1 MEWVHELALAGL
13 LHDVGKLG
21 RLSGESASPRPY
33 AHAEIGKRFVEKHVP
48 LKWQLKLA
56 PVEWHHGDREEGRR
70 VEDMELPVQIVALAD
85 RLSSGERETREDE
98 EARIKQLLSIFSRL
112 VGSEGTE
119 CWIRPQVLALQ
130 EAVIFPGPPLPSEEL
145 TAAFRAVWGALVAE
159 ADILRRVYESDT
171 ASIES
176 YLESMWFLLRD
187 HTWCVP
193 SAYWEDKPDVSLFS
207 HLHVTSALAACLAH
221 DFWGKPAE
229 VKKLLL
235 AVKEREWPEGPEVA
249 LLVEG
254 DIAGIQKFIYSL
266 HDPKG
271 AAAILRARS
280 FFIQMLN
287 EVLARHILKT
297 LHMPITCALY
307 IGGGKFTLLLPAS
320 VAPKLPPI
328 RRELNR
334 ALHADL
340 GLQLVM
346 AWEGLVPQD
355 FQISPEGGLPG
366 ISRKRQLIGGALAQQ
381 KWQKLSDFD
390 GEELRRFFA
399 PQGYGGSVDE
409 AQSETVICDVC
420 GREVPG
426 AEVQRE
432 EDTIFCS
439 KCWEFR
445 KMGDQ
450 LRRAHFVRLRG
461 VAGEAPGP
469 QGELAGTLKKLGF
482 SLDLLEALDSPPDEE
497 AVVFALE
504 DVDRGSGSFYGPRQ
518 AAGRKFLVNFVPRV
532 QKEDLPEIQELFE
545 KDAAEIQGLQEGH
558 VKHFGILAR
567 QAQGAPYIG
576 ILRMDMDGLG
586 RLFSQ
591 GLGHRATLSRV
602 ATLSFF
608 VSLFFEGWTER
619 IAEGLSHNGK
629 ARLYAVYSGGDDLC
643 FVGSWDAV
651 VDFAH
656 RVRADFSRFTERTDL
671 GVSAGIF
678 LCHEKYP
685 LYLGAEQA
693 GAVEER
699 AKGFR
704 RENGKEKDALSFL
717 GLEIGW
723 EEFQPSRERV
733 QQFVR
738 FVKEKRMPRE
748 VIRRILDVFELYL
761 RERER
766 RGDWGPWLWQSE
778 YWLARLLERV
788 KEDKEDKEVK
798 DFLEGIKGE
807 LKGDAFSKN
816 IRMWAFAARWAELA
830 TKRR

>member
-21 RLSGESASPRPY
+21 RLGGEPTPPRPY

-48 LKWQLKLA
+48 WQWQLKMA
-56 PVEWHHGDREEGRR
+56 PVEWHHGDWEEGRR
-70 VEDMELPVQIVALAD
+70 VENMELPVQIVALAD
-85 RLSSGERETREDE
+85 RLASGEREARENE

-119 CWIRPQVLALQ
+119 FWIRPQALALQ
-130 EAVIFPGPPLPSEEL
+130 EEVIFPGPPLPSDES
-145 TAAFRAVWGALVAE
+145 TAAFRAVWQALNTKAE
-159 ADILRRVYESDT
+159 ALRRVYESST

-207 HLHVTSALAACLAH
+207 HSHVTSALAACLAH
-221 DFWGKPAE
+221 DFWGRPEE

-254 DIAGIQKFIYSL
+254 DIAGIQRFIYSL
-266 HDPKG
+266 YDPKG

-280 FFIQMLN
+280 FFIQLLN
-287 EVLARHILKT
+287 EVLARHILKA

-320 VAPKLPPI
+320 VAPQLPPI

-334 ALHADL
+334 ILHADL

-346 AWEGLVPQD
+346 AWEGLAPRD
-355 FQISPEGGLPG
+355 FQISPEGELPG
-366 ISRKRQLIGGALAQQ
+366 ISRKRQVIGGTLAQQ
-381 KWQKLSDFD
+381 KRQKLSDFD
-390 GEELRRFFA
+390 EEELRDFFA
-399 PQGYGGSVDE
+399 PRGYGGSADV
-409 AQSETVICDVC
+409 AYSATVICEVC
-420 GREVPG
+420 GREVP
-426 AEVQRE
+426 AAAVQTVE
-432 EDTIFCS
+432 ETLFCS
-439 KCWEFR
+439 HCREFQEI
-445 KMGDQ
+445 GDK
-450 LRRAHFVRLRG
+450 LRSARFVRLRR
-461 VAGEAPGP
+461 VEGEPPGAR
-469 QGELAGTLKKLGF
+469 GGLAGTLKKLGF

-504 DVDRGSGSFYGPRQ
+504 DVDRSSGSFYGPKQ

-532 QKEDLPEIQELFE
+532 QEEEISEIRKLFE
-545 KDAAEIQGLQEGH
+545 NDPAEIRDLRGGH

-567 QAQGAPYIG
+567 QALGAPYLG
-576 ILRMDMDGLG
+576 VLRMDMDGLG

-591 GLGHRATLSRV
+591 GLGHRATISRV

-608 VSLFFEGWTER
+608 ISLFFEGWTER
-619 IAEGLSHNGK
+619 IAESLSQNGR
-629 ARLYAVYSGGDDLC
+629 ARLYAVYSGGDDLF

-651 VDFAH
+651 VDFAY
-656 RVRADFSRFTERTDL
+656 RVRKSFSRFSGRNDL
-671 GVSAGIF
+671 GVSGGIF

-685 LYLGAEQA
+685 LYLGARQA
-693 GAVEER
+693 GEAEER

-704 RENGKEKDALSFL
+704 RENGREKDALSFL

-723 EEFQPSRERV
+723 EGFAPVQERV
-733 QQFVR
+733 KTLTSFV
-738 FVKEKRMPRE
+738 EDGRMPRE
-748 VIRRILDVFELYL
+748 VMRRILEVFELYL
-761 RERER
+761 WERER
-766 RGDWGPWLWQSE
+766 RGSWGPWLWRSE
-778 YWLARLLERV
+778 YWLARLMERV
-788 KEDKEDKEVK
+788 KDDQEVK
-798 DFLEGIKGE
+798 DFLEGVKNELRGE
-807 LKGDAFSKN
+807 AFAKQ
-816 IRMWAFAARWAELA
+816 IGLWALAARWAELA